1 MLSLQLWVEV
11 TVFPLFPVLSL
22 DMEYKSTTQT
32 NMASISCKSIFS
44 ILFLFVLL
52 MSYSLAVKEDKD
64 SDKNS
69 EMNDFAEFERED
81 DEEVDDSYEDEIEN
95 QPAERSN
102 KVDEFDDD
110 EVDVETGT
118 FYFETIL

>member
-1 MLSLQLWVEV
+1 M
-11 TVFPLFPVLSL
+11 FPLFPVLSL

-32 NMASISCKSIFS
+32 NMASILCKSIFS

-64 SDKNS
+64 TDKNS